1 MRKLMMDWKLIEPWE
16 YIVVHVASEYHRKF
30 KFLELEDIRQT
41 LYEWFPGHI
50 NKFMEWNE
58 IGGKEAKNLIYRSLR
73 NYALDYCQYQKA
85 KSLGYDVSDLYY
97 YDPVIVEALLP
108 AVLRS
113 EWGVT
118 HKLNL
123 GRPGRP
129 SVPSEG
135 GNLQAMMIEVDSAYH
150 KLSTEEKQLL
160 FLRYAESMEYADIAK
175 ELELISPDA
184 TRMRTTRVVR
194 KLVKLMGGMKP
205 WLDLDTTDKASDSPS
220 ESVSTEDNEE
230 QYASTDEGE
239 EETL

>member
-1 MRKLMMDWKLIEPWE
+1 MDWKLIEPWE

-85 KSLGYDVSDLYY
+85 KSLGYDISDLYY
-97 YDPVIVEALLP
+97 YDPVMVEALLP

-129 SVPSEG
+129 SAPHEG

-150 KLSTEEKQLL
+150 KLSTEDKQLI

-175 ELELISPDA
+175 ELELVSPDA
-184 TRMRTTRVVR
+184 TRMRTTRVIR

-205 WLDLDTTDKASDSPS
+205 WLDRDTP
-220 ESVSTEDNEE
+220 DNI
-230 QYASTDEGE
+230 TDEPNEIVSQDDGAYSE
-239 EETL
+239 HDSEDTAERIE

>member
-1 MRKLMMDWKLIEPWE
+1 MMDWKLIEPWE
-16 YIVVHVASEYHRKF
+16 YAVTHVASEYHRKF
-30 KFLELEDIRQT
+30 KMIELEDIRQT
-41 LYEWFPGHI
+41 LYEWFPAHI
-50 NKFMEWNE
+50 NKFTEWNE
-58 IGGKEAKNLIYRSLR
+58 LGGRDAKNLIYRSLR

-129 SVPSEG
+129 SAPNEG

-150 KLSTEEKQLL
+150 KLSTEDKQLL

-175 ELELISPDA
+175 ELELVSPDA
-184 TRMRTTRVVR
+184 TRMRTTRVIR
-194 KLVKLMGGMKP
+194 KLVRLMGGMKP
-205 WLDLDTTDKASDSPS
+205 WLDRDIP
-220 ESVSTEDNEE
+220 DNV
-230 QYASTDEGE
+230 TDEPDELVSQDDSAYSE
-239 EETL
+239 EHSEDTREVVD